1 MTQPLKV
8 KHRPLALIIL
18 IVAFVLIGAAF
29 LAFRTIPAVQDRVL
43 QAMVSRGLSDAPAP
57 KDDALEVALCGSGSP
72 LPDQNRAQ
80 ACTLIGA
87 GGRFWVVDTG
97 IGSTKQIMLMRRF
110 TADKLAAILLTHF
123 HSDHIGDLGE
133 LAMQSWVQGR
143 PDRLKVYG
151 GPGIER
157 VAAGFNEAYALDA
170 TYRTA
175 HHGAKIAPPERH
187 GLDAVI
193 VAAAEGAP
201 LAKGQSVQVV
211 KDGDMTITAF
221 AVTHDPITPAYGYR
235 FDYKGRSVVVTGDT
249 KKDPYIA
256 IAAKDADVLVH
267 EAQARNVVALMRD
280 TAKAGGNER
289 RAQIF
294 HDIDSYHTSP
304 AEAAE
309 IGRDAKVKLLVLTH
323 LTPTMPQ
330 MMADIVFGDPA
341 RAVNGPKVVVGRDR
355 LTIRLP
361 IGSQAVEIEK

>member
-1 MTQPLKV
+1 MPQPPKAKRSSLF
-8 KHRPLALIIL
+8 LIIL
-18 IVAFVLIGAAF
+18 VACLVLIGAAF
-29 LAFRTIPAVQDRVL
+29 LAFKTVPAIQDRVM
-43 QAMVSRGLSDAPAP
+43 QAMVSRGMSEKPAP
-57 KDDALEVALCGSGSP
+57 EGDALEVALCGSGSP
-72 LPDQNRAQ
+72 LPDPNRAQ
-80 ACTLIGA
+80 ACTLIAA

-110 TADKLAAILLTHF
+110 TADKLAAIMLTHF

-170 TYRTA
+170 TYRTG
-175 HHGAKIAPPERH
+175 HHGPKIAPPERH
-187 GLDAVI
+187 GLEAVV
-193 VAAAEGAP
+193 VAAPDGAP
-201 LAKGQSVQVV
+201 LAKGQSVQVL

-235 FDYKGRSVVVTGDT
+235 FDYRGRSVVVTGDT
-249 KKDPYIA
+249 KEDPNIA
-256 IAAKDADVLVH
+256 LAAKDADVLVH

-280 TAKAGGNER
+280 GAKAAGNER

-294 HDIDSYHTSP
+294 HDIDNYHTSP

-323 LTPTMPQ
+323 LTPAMPQ
-330 MMADIVFGDPA
+330 FIADIVFGDPA
-341 RAVNGPKVVVGRDR
+341 RAVKGPQVVVGKDR
-355 LTIRLP
+355 LTVRLP
-361 IGSQAVEIEK
+361 VGSDKVEIEN